1 MIPGVKNII
10 AYRGTEY
17 SLLIIAKDANDARVN
32 ITGWTAYALVRVAPQ
47 RHVVIDLAPIIT
59 NGAQGET
66 TISFEDED
74 TKLWPPG
81 EFVWDFVLERPTGER
96 LGPFLAGTFIIK
108 TANSRG

>member
-1 MIPGVKNII
+1 MTPGVKNIT

-17 SLLIIAKDANDARVN
+17 ALLIIAKDANLARVN
-32 ITGWTAYALVRVAPQ
+32 LTGWTAYAVVRSAPQ
-47 RHVVIDLAPIIT
+47 KHVVIDLTPVIT
-59 NGAQGET
+59 NAAQGET
-66 TISFEDED
+66 TISFEKAD

-81 EFVWDFVLERPTGER
+81 DFVWDFVLQRPTGER